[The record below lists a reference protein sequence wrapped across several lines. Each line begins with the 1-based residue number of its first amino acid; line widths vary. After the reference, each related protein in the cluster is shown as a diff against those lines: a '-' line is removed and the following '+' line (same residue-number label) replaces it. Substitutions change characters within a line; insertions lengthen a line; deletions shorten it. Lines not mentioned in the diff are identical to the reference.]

1 MGTAHQLIDCGQR
14 DAPVHHTHVLE
25 EFQGMYYVDINSQ
38 IKIVYSSGLVEP
50 SVNDLAQ
57 KLRWGNISAVGVR
70 SD

>member
-1 MGTAHQLIDCGQR
+1 
-14 DAPVHHTHVLE
+14 
-25 EFQGMYYVDINSQ
+25 MYYVDINSQ